1 VFVVYQVP
9 NGSAQS
15 TEPLGT
21 KFKFWYRDSNFGLTL
36 FKEGRP
42 GTGENWAE
50 RIACELAATIEL
62 PHAVYELARY
72 EGRYG
77 VISRSLVD
85 RTARIIHGNELLA
98 AQITDYEPSAT
109 TRYRNPNHTLRRVL
123 AYLRRS
129 SDVLGAPYGWPQSS
143 RIRSA
148 LDFFIGYLM
157 FDAWIANQDRHDENW
172 ALLRTG
178 DGNIFL
184 SPSFDHGSSMARN
197 EPDARRLERLN
208 TKDMQRHISTFVQ
221 SARSAFY
228 PQPFGPAQRPLT
240 TLEAFEQA
248 ASQSPHAAT
257 EWRERLAAVGDQ
269 QVRAII
275 DEVPSDWMSDPARDF
290 TTELLRLN
298 RERILSAHLV

>member
-1 VFVVYQVP
+1 MFPIYQVP
-9 NGSAQS
+9 PGSALT

-21 KFKFWYRDSNFGLTL
+21 KFKFWYRDPNFGLTL

-62 PHAVYELARY
+62 PHAKYELAQY
-72 EGRYG
+72 ENRFG
-77 VISRSLVD
+77 VVSRSLVD

-98 AQITDYEPSAT
+98 THTTDYVQSEA

-129 SDVLGAPYGWPQSS
+129 NDVLGAPYGWPQSPHL
-143 RIRSA
+143 RSA

-157 FDAWIANQDRHDENW
+157 FDTWIANQDRHDENW

-178 DGNIFL
+178 EGNLYL

-197 EPDARRLERLN
+197 EPDARRIERLS
-208 TKDMQRHISTFVQ
+208 TRDQQRHITAFVR
-221 SARSAFY
+221 SARSAFF
-228 PQPFGPAQRPLT
+228 PHAFEPVQRPLY
-240 TLEAFEQA
+240 TLDAFVQA
-248 ASQSPHAAT
+248 AAQSPQAAK
-257 EWRERLAAVGDQ
+257 EWRDRLAGVDNER
-269 QVRAII
+269 VRAII
-275 DEVPSDWMSDPARDF
+275 DQIPVDWMTEPARVF
-290 TTELLRLN
+290 TAELLRLN
-298 RERILSAHLV
+298 RERILNADLT